1 MTDDDNSFYKEEIKL
16 LKAEID
22 LLKKE
27 LKENTKNDRK
37 RHEDIKQIQKEHHR
51 DNLKWNKI
59 SAIGGI
65 VSTPLTLIISALAYF
80 KQWRTKAESKK

>member
-51 DNLKWNKI
+51 DNLK
-59 SAIGGI
+59 
-65 VSTPLTLIISALAYF
+65 
-80 KQWRTKAESKK
+80 

>member
-27 LKENTKNDRK
+27 LKENTKNDQK

-51 DNLKWNKI
+51 DNLK
-59 SAIGGI
+59 
-65 VSTPLTLIISALAYF
+65 
-80 KQWRTKAESKK
+80 